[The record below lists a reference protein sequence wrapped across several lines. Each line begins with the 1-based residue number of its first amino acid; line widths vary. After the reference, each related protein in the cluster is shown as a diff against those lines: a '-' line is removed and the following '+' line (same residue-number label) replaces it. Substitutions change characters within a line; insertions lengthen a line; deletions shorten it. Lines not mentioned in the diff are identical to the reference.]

1 MAKRGRPTNK
11 VLRKR
16 KDAKDKGRL
25 SVLVAILIIIVLCY
39 LAYFTLIKGNFNI

>member
-16 KDAKDKGRL
+16 KDAKDKSRL
-25 SVLVAILIIIVLCY
+25 GMLVAILALIVLCY
-39 LAYFTLIKGNFNI
+39 VAYFSLIK